1 MGPKETEIAEQRA
14 QSMSETQQNERQD
27 RTHPVMKA
35 LDVAISKADSTAARR
50 IEKLRA
56 KNPNIDKR
64 ELVAQLE
71 RDFRQSLTVTGIAS
85 GATSA
90 VPGVSTLAGLAAVTG
105 DIAWYFTRAT
115 RYIISLANLYDL
127 DFDDIER
134 QRALVM
140 IALLGESATG
150 IATRA
155 AATSG
160 KHLGTQAV
168 AQIPMHT
175 VRAINKKLGPYFITK
190 FSQRGVIQLGKMF
203 PFGIGAVIGG
213 AGNYAIAHATI
224 LSVRKVFKE
233 FE

>member
-105 DIAWYFTRAT
+105 AVSYT
-115 RYIISLANLYDL
+115 
-127 DFDDIER
+127 
-134 QRALVM
+134 
-140 IALLGESATG
+140 
-150 IATRA
+150 
-155 AATSG
+155 
-160 KHLGTQAV
+160 HL
-168 AQIPMHT
+168 
-175 VRAINKKLGPYFITK
+175 
-190 FSQRGVIQLGKMF
+190 
-203 PFGIGAVIGG
+203 
-213 AGNYAIAHATI
+213 
-224 LSVRKVFKE
+224 
-233 FE
+233 